1 MPDVKTLRS
10 QLTQAATS
18 ARVVVRCLN
27 NGRDL
32 QESSQRAIMLL
43 VDTIDSLHRLK
54 GQLCCGGDEDED
66 EGKDE
71 WAIQPVRLAA
81 LAEILDCFAAT
92 MTSMERYLQP
102 GGVGVT
108 FYRKNLLDRTFLER
122 LERYKVMLLLAMQKG
137 PRFVSECSLVLA
149 MLLRKMLMG

>member
-10 QLTQAATS
+10 QLTQAAAS

-54 GQLCCGGDEDED
+54 EQMCCCGRDEDED
-66 EGKDE
+66 EDKDE
-71 WAIQPVRLAA
+71 WIIRPARLAA

-92 MTSMERYLQP
+92 MTSMERYFQP

-108 FYRKNLLDRTFLER
+108 FYRKHLLDRTFLGR
-122 LERYKVMLLLAMQKG
+122 LESYKVMLLLAMQKG
-137 PRFVSECSLVLA
+137 SRFVSSC
-149 MLLRKMLMG
+149 LLCCLC